1 MLSHLVPNFSKLV
14 VATVVDNMIPKS
26 GHLAIWDIAKQVD
39 ITKYCIILNIYLTTL
54 FNYRMHSHSFTAI
67 VFSL

>member
-26 GHLAIWDIAKQVD
+26 RHLAIWVQKMFQIK
-39 ITKYCIILNIYLTTL
+39 
-54 FNYRMHSHSFTAI
+54 I
-67 VFSL
+67 VWLEGGHQMVAMI